1 MKVFGGKKLEGRK
14 VMDYIGI
21 AFYVAYFIC
30 VLMFIATVLRM
41 QYKIGQLEEQT
52 NEVTELLEDRVEAL
66 NEIIEQEKESTRIMG
81 ETYKE
86 IVGESV
92 EETIEESAKT
102 NDRS

>member
-1 MKVFGGKKLEGRK
+1 MKMFGGKKLEGRK
-14 VMDYIGI
+14 VMDCIGV

-66 NEIIEQEKESTRIMG
+66 DEIVEQEKESTRIME

-92 EETIEESAKT
+92 EETIEESAK
-102 NDRS
+102 NE

>member
-1 MKVFGGKKLEGRK
+1 MKMFGGKKLEGRK
-14 VMDYIGI
+14 LMDYIGV

-41 QYKIGQLEEQT
+41 QYKIGQLEKQT
-52 NEVTELLEDRVEAL
+52 NEVTALLEDRVEAL
-66 NEIIEQEKESTRIMG
+66 DEIVEQEKESTRIME

-92 EETIEESAKT
+92 EETIEESAK
-102 NDRS
+102 NE

>member
-1 MKVFGGKKLEGRK
+1 MKMFGGKKLEGRK
-14 VMDYIGI
+14 MMDYVGV

-30 VLMFIATVLRM
+30 VLVFIGTVLRM

-66 NEIIEQEKESTRIMG
+66 DEIIEQEKESTRFME

-92 EETIEESAKT
+92 EETIEKSAK
-102 NDRS
+102 NE